1 MKPLL
6 CLIGLSLPL
15 MIALPAQAAPAPCRA
30 EAMTAVRQTA
40 AYRHGSVRE
49 KQALLRSHSLVRACD
64 VKA

>member
-15 MIALPAQAAPAPCRA
+15 LTALPAQANPAACRA
-30 EAMTAVRQTA
+30 EAVAAVKQTA

-49 KQALLRSHSLVRACD
+49 KQALLRSRSLVRACE